1 MFPFLSAPALLV
13 GEKNDVDNPNDA
25 VGLVIRA
32 RQLTMTPSGQRLK
45 NLTTYG
51 RADKDP
57 INCDDQ
63 LAQAG
68 GFTPSRLAVFVD
80 CGGLRLGF
88 GFDVNFN
95 VSTLFELHIIAMFVC

>member
-1 MFPFLSAPALLV
+1 MSI
-13 GEKNDVDNPNDA
+13 
-25 VGLVIRA
+25 IRMRPLDWLTFA
-32 RQLTMTPSGQRLK
+32 RVKLTMTPSGQRLK
-45 NLTTYG
+45 NLTTSG

-88 GFDVNFN
+88 GFDGNFN
-95 VSTLFELHIIAMFVC
+95 VSTLFELHIIAMFVS

>member
-1 MFPFLSAPALLV
+1 MSI
-13 GEKNDVDNPNDA
+13 
-25 VGLVIRA
+25 IRMRPLHWLTFA
-32 RQLTMTPSGQRLK
+32 RVKLTMTPSGQRLK
-45 NLTTYG
+45 NLTTSG

-88 GFDVNFN
+88 GFDGNFN
-95 VSTLFELHIIAMFVC
+95 VSTLFELHIIAMFVR